1 MFRMCFQPC
10 AWGLAADHGSGWR
23 RGLRRARRAVGGFA
37 SKPASALGHASA
49 MRCIAANRHG
59 SPLRGTLKATES
71 GLKEGARFLLK
82 PFRGISANFRVP
94 PERRASVSEGLRTP
108 PKVVS
113 GRMTRARLASERG
126 YRPLDL
132 AAGEA
137 SAAPRFL
144 W

>member
-1 MFRMCFQPC
+1 
-10 AWGLAADHGSGWR
+10 
-23 RGLRRARRAVGGFA
+23 
-37 SKPASALGHASA
+37 

-59 SPLRGTLKATES
+59 SPLRGILKATES
-71 GLKEGARFLLK
+71 GLKEVARFLAQVIEG
-82 PFRGISANFRVP
+82 GISAIFRVP